1 MLAYY
6 NEFRDFL
13 ERTSGIVLGDN
24 KEYLVSSRL
33 TQILREN
40 EIADLGALM
49 ESLQRMSGSP
59 LKQQV
64 IDAMT
69 TNETQWFRDNHPY
82 MILKNKLLPGLK
94 NAGGMGLR
102 VWSSAC
108 SSGQEPYSI
117 SILIDEYNSENPA
130 GKIPRAEI
138 VATDLSSKILDAA
151 KEGVYDELA
160 LKRGLTPERRQR
172 HFSPLNDNRWQVKQ
186 QIKSRIKFQPL
197 NLLDNYRALGKFD
210 IIFCRNVL
218 IYFSPKV
225 KQDILT
231 RMHACLK
238 PGGYLFVGSSEALN
252 EAGKLFD
259 MQHCNPGIVYCAK

>member
-1 MLAYY
+1 MLAHY

-33 TQILREN
+33 TQILRDN
-40 EIADLGALM
+40 ELDDLGALM
-49 ESLQRMSGSP
+49 KDLQRMSGSP

-64 IDAMT
+64 VDAMT

-82 MILKNKLLPGLK
+82 IILKNKLLPSLK
-94 NAGGMGLR
+94 SAGGLGIR
-102 VWSSAC
+102 VWSAAC

-117 SILIDEYNSENPA
+117 SMLIDEYNSENA
-130 GKIPRAEI
+130 ANKISRAEI
-138 VATDLSSKILDAA
+138 VATDLSSRILDAA
-151 KEGVYDELA
+151 REGVYDELA
-160 LKRGLTPERRQR
+160 LKRGLSDERRQR
-172 HFSPLNDNRWQVKQ
+172 HFTALNAQQWQVKP
-186 QIKSRIKFQPL
+186 QIKSKIKFQPL

-218 IYFSPKV
+218 IYFSPEV

-252 EAGKLFD
+252 GAGELFD